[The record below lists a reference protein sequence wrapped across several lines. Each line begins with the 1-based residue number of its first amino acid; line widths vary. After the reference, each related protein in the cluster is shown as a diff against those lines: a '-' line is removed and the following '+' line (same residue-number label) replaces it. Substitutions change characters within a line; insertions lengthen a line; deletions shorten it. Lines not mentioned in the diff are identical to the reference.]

1 MFCVNIKPHGEWK
14 ITATPLL
21 AKVIAMETQPY
32 AKQERPAR
40 HVVLPMVDVGIAVGG
55 GVFWWLGVFLF
66 GWRGWPCRRVR
77 SLIWGLKSFFEGHFK
92 KRSRRI
98 DTVTALPSSAPL

>member
-40 HVVLPMVDVGIAVGG
+40 HVVLPMVDVGIVVGG

-66 GWRGWPCRRVR
+66 GWRGWPCRRR
-77 SLIWGLKSFFEGHFK
+77 SLANLGG
-92 KRSRRI
+92 
-98 DTVTALPSSAPL
+98 